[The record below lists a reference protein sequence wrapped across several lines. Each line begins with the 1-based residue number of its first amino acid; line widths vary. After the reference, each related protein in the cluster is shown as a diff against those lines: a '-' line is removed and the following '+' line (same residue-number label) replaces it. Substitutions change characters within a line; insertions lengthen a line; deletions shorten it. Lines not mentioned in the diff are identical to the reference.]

1 MQGIRQYQNTA
12 LHTAPRE
19 TLLLL
24 LLEAALEREDSA
36 VEALQGG
43 DLGLAREH
51 LSFARNVFSELM
63 LALDHEMAPE
73 LAARLHRLYLWCL
86 RELAR
91 AGSTRDPTI
100 VEGVRKVTQSLLDT
114 WTTAVEQSA

>member
-24 LLEAALEREDSA
+24 LLEAALERQDA
-36 VEALQGG
+36 AIEALRSG
-43 DLGLAREH
+43 DAGVAREH
-51 LSFARNVFSELM
+51 LAFCRNVFSELM
-63 LALDHEMAPE
+63 LALDHDMAPD

-91 AGSTRDPTI
+91 AGSTRDPAVI
-100 VEGVRKVTQSLLDT
+100 ENVRKITQSLLDT
-114 WTTAVEQSA
+114 WTTAVEQTA